1 MGLHP
6 FALQNCFRCAA
17 AELLKYPE
25 NEMTIFFGRLRLRAC
40 DVGCGYVAVLKSV
53 GCEYCDGFGMFVE
66 VAYRTVRSS
75 VAPDKDRYTLL
86 LSSLLCAVCPLAC
99 VLTNIHCLTTTGEA
113 LESLLLRN
121 DFVDAQVLSAIWP
134 VEFDR
139 YKVSNAQHVLRLA
152 RAFYPVVWSV
162 QCAVYPHSVAL

>member
-1 MGLHP
+1 
-6 FALQNCFRCAA
+6 
-17 AELLKYPE
+17 
-25 NEMTIFFGRLRLRAC
+25 
-40 DVGCGYVAVLKSV
+40 
-53 GCEYCDGFGMFVE
+53 MFVE
-66 VAYRTVRSS
+66 VAYRAPHRAIKCSTRKRQLYLIASVTTLRSVPS
-75 VAPDKDRYTLL
+75 C
-86 LSSLLCAVCPLAC
+86 LCTDEQP
-99 VLTNIHCLTTTGEA
+99 CLTITGEA

-152 RAFYPVVWSV
+152 GAFYPVVWSV

>member
-25 NEMTIFFGRLRLRAC
+25 NEMTIFFGKLRVYAC
-40 DVGCGYVAVLKSV
+40 SVGWWLSCRNEICWWQAVLCFRCVCGSGVQDRAVKCSTRQRPL
-53 GCEYCDGFGMFVE
+53 YLI
-66 VAYRTVRSS
+66 SS
-75 VAPDKDRYTLL
+75 VTTLR
-86 LSSLLCAVCPLAC
+86 SVPSCLCTDEQP
-99 VLTNIHCLTTTGEA
+99 CLTITGEA

-139 YKVSNAQHVLRLA
+139 YKVPN
-152 RAFYPVVWSV
+152 V
-162 QCAVYPHSVAL
+162 QCALCILPRCVM